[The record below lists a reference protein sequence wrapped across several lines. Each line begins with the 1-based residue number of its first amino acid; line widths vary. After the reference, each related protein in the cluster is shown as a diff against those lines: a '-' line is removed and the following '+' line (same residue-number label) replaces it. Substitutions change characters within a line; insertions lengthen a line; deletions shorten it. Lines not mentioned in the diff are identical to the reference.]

1 MRTRGHGRLG
11 GLILLGALLC
21 AAIAR
26 PVGAQ
31 IIISTDPSPGPTWS
45 VAPGA
50 GGKWIVT
57 LNTTITVQP
66 TTFTV
71 RGALTDKI
79 ESVTVNASVPQ
90 LVFVEVRGYSAGTP
104 LQSVDLIDRGAG
116 TSTVVLKDL
125 RTTGNVGSIIVNTIN
140 AMNVGGD
147 ITGDIQLLQRA
158 SGGES
163 TLISGTVSG
172 RIRGDVLCDF
182 GQIFGLTA
190 SQGVGTAMN
199 PVQVRT
205 QGNLVRL
212 TAAEIYA
219 DITTLSNG
227 GLGLTGKIETTT
239 GPFVGSL
246 STYELTTTGV
256 NEPGV
261 ITVATDLD
269 ADLSFVNHVRN
280 NNGGLPVINIGG
292 RFREGRMMLIGKSLV
307 TGAEIRVAQAG
318 GLEGMVLVNSGNI
331 GGTWFGEVRV
341 GGSLLGPKPAY
352 SATPPTLG
360 GGTVG
365 QAPFLVHGT
374 ASVPAAGQVV
384 SAASAPATATPMLLR
399 FYGPVAWNTGAGL
412 PVVVERRPIANPTAW
427 TDVSSCFFAGREQVP
442 VPDPC
447 VVAVFP
453 ISKLAAGFVYRVTP
467 VLSGPDVMLC
477 DLGLAP
483 NPVVATPTSDF
494 TFTVLPGCAGDANG
508 DNQINFNDITAVLA
522 AWGAS
527 PGGGACSS
535 ASGDANSDSLVD
547 FNDITAILGAWG
559 SSCP

>member
-1 MRTRGHGRLG
+1 MRTRGQGRLG
-11 GLILLGALLC
+11 GLILFGALLC

-26 PVGAQ
+26 PGSAQ
-31 IIISTDPSPGPTWS
+31 IIISSDPSPGPTWS
-45 VAPGA
+45 VTPGT
-50 GGKWIVT
+50 GGKWVVS
-57 LNTTITVQP
+57 LTTTVTVQP

-71 RGALTDKI
+71 RGALTDRI
-79 ESVTVNASVPQ
+79 ESITVNASVPQ
-90 LVFVEVRGYSAGTP
+90 LVFVEVRGHAVGTP
-104 LQSVDLIDRGAG
+104 LQSVDLIDRGTG

-125 RTTGNVGSIIVNTIN
+125 RTTGNVGTILVNTIN

-147 ITGDIQLLQRA
+147 VTGDIRLLQRA

-163 TLISGTVSG
+163 TLIGGTVSG

-182 GQIFGLTA
+182 GAIFGLTA
-190 SQGVGTAMN
+190 TQGIGTALD

-205 QGNLVRL
+205 QGNIVRL
-212 TAAEIYA
+212 TAAEIHA
-219 DITTLSNG
+219 DISTLSNG
-227 GLGLTGKIETTT
+227 GLGLTGKIETTS

-280 NNGGLPVINIGG
+280 NNGGLPVINVGG
-292 RFREGRMMLIGKSLV
+292 RFRAGRMMLIGKSLV

-318 GLEGMVLVNSGNI
+318 GLEGMVLVNSGNV

-341 GGSLLGPKPAY
+341 GGSVLGPKPAY
-352 SATPPTLG
+352 SATHTTLG

-365 QAPFLVHGT
+365 QAPFQVHGT
-374 ASVPAAGQVV
+374 DSVPLAGQVLN
-384 SAASAPATATPMLLR
+384 SASAPATATPILLR
-399 FYGPVAWNTGAGL
+399 FYGPVTWNTGAGL
-412 PVVVERRPIANPTAW
+412 PVVVERRPISNPTAW

-447 VVAVFP
+447 VVALFP
-453 ISKLAAGFVYRVTP
+453 ISKLAPGFVYRVTP
-467 VLSGPDVMLC
+467 VLTGSATMLC

-483 NPVVATPTSDF
+483 NPPVAVPTTDY
-494 TFTVLPGCAGDANG
+494 TFTVLPGCSGDANG
-508 DNQINFNDITAVLA
+508 
-522 AWGAS
+522 
-527 PGGGACSS
+527 
-535 ASGDANSDSLVD
+535 NSVVD
-547 FNDITAILGAWG
+547 FDDIVAVLGAWG
-559 SSCP
+559 TTGAGACSALHGDANASGVVDFDDIVAVLGAWGGSCP